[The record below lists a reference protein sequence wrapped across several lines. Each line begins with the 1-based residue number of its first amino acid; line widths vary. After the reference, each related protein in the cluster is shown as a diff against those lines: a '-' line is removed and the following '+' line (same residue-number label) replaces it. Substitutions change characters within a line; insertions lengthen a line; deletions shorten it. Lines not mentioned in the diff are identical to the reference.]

1 MKNFMVLVAL
11 ACVAA
16 MNCLPS
22 NIGDDSKYDNST
34 TSWDKNLPGSP
45 FTNEQINE
53 WIKAISG
60 YAVSEYCIYM
70 FFYIYCYIVLYNKAP
85 VTLQVFKHF

>member
-1 MKNFMVLVAL
+1 MQNFMILAL

-16 MNCLPS
+16 VNCLPS

-34 TSWDKNLPGSP
+34 TSWDGNLPGSP

-60 YAVSEYCIYM
+60 YAVSWM
-70 FFYIYCYIVLYNKAP
+70 
-85 VTLQVFKHF
+85 